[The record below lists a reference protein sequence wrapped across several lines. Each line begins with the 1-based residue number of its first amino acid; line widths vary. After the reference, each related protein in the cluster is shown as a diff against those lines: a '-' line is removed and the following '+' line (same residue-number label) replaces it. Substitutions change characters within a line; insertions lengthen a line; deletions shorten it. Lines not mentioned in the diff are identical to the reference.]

1 MHGWA
6 IALVLIALVV
16 PFAVASVDLFARCRR
31 RHVPLGPAFR
41 AYRRR
46 LGFWLWIGVL
56 FWLFTLFG
64 AFPDGAAVPPDPSS
78 SAAGDWPRLALLL
91 FVVLVAASW
100 LVARRRLAPTRPV
113 TAEEE
118 LAGQTAAL
126 LVLGL
131 ISLLVIATNVYALL
145 LLLPSMHAW
154 LWLPQVRNRSA
165 VARGLVFAAG
175 LIGPALFL
183 GLFAKRFGVGLDT
196 PWYLA
201 ELTAIGYVPIV
212 AVVLALAWAAAAAQP
227 SSEPRDATPLSG
239 RRRGRSARCRALR
252 RPHGR
257 ARSPWPQAAADDAQ
271 GVRGMRQA
279 VRITGAVLVGAGV
292 LGIAWALLV
301 WQWQDPVTAL
311 YTTYQQHR
319 LSVSYERAFA
329 SYRLPFAPVTP
340 ASPRKHTVDLRAE
353 ERLVSKEARS
363 YRLTLERGEALG
375 RLKVPRLGLSI
386 IVVTG
391 TDESSLEK
399 GPGWY
404 TGSKLP
410 GEGQLIYIAGHRT
423 TFLAPFAHIDE
434 LQRGDAVTLELPYGT
449 FLYRITG
456 HVVVPA
462 DDLAR
467 LKSRGFETV
476 ALQACHP
483 RFFATH
489 RYIAYARPV
498 RVIPRRGVPYLVS
511 RTGRLTPER
520 SY

>member
-1 MHGWA
+1 
-6 IALVLIALVV
+6 
-16 PFAVASVDLFARCRR
+16 
-31 RHVPLGPAFR
+31 
-41 AYRRR
+41 
-46 LGFWLWIGVL
+46 
-56 FWLFTLFG
+56 
-64 AFPDGAAVPPDPSS
+64 
-78 SAAGDWPRLALLL
+78 
-91 FVVLVAASW
+91 
-100 LVARRRLAPTRPV
+100 
-113 TAEEE
+113 
-118 LAGQTAAL
+118 
-126 LVLGL
+126 
-131 ISLLVIATNVYALL
+131 
-145 LLLPSMHAW
+145 
-154 LWLPQVRNRSA
+154 
-165 VARGLVFAAG
+165 
-175 LIGPALFL
+175 
-183 GLFAKRFGVGLDT
+183 
-196 PWYLA
+196 
-201 ELTAIGYVPIV
+201 
-212 AVVLALAWAAAAAQP
+212 
-227 SSEPRDATPLSG
+227 
-239 RRRGRSARCRALR
+239 
-252 RPHGR
+252 
-257 ARSPWPQAAADDAQ
+257 
-271 GVRGMRQA
+271 MRQA

-329 SYRLPFAPVTP
+329 SYRLPFAPITS

-375 RLKVPRLGLSI
+375 RLKVPRLGVST

-391 TDESSLEK
+391 TDEGSLEK

-410 GEGQLIYIAGHRT
+410 GEGELIYIAGHRT

-498 RVIPRRGVPYLVS
+498 RVIPRRGVPYLIS
-511 RTGRLTPER
+511 REGRLTPER
-520 SY
+520 S